1 MARSTRIFVSMLC
14 IIAGTAFSATRS
26 DINLN
31 GRTAMVYV
39 PNGHKNSPLV
49 ISMHGMGIPA
59 SMNQGMMRFE
69 KYADT
74 AKERFITVYPQ
85 GVDSRWDIGGDR
97 DVNFILA
104 IIDEMFKKYAID
116 KNRVYVSGFSMGGM
130 MSWYLTCKIP
140 DKIAAAVPGNG
151 FPLGGMSG
159 CSDKRRVPVLHIH
172 GTADDFVKY
181 SQYVGSF
188 GPAQVTRYGCS
199 TPVRIKPYP
208 VDKPT
213 SQSFMDSWSNCDK
226 GGLKSQLQ
234 LLHVTGMIHDWAT
247 PGKANANDDPK
258 FKGKPFDVDGT
269 HEAWNFMKQHSLTGT
284 TGLADQARLSAQP
297 VVKALIA
304 QGRLQLESDVA
315 LRDVKILDLQ
325 GKVQA
330 AWSAGGSA
338 SKTVDLSVARLARGV
353 FLLEAMG
360 DAGRTVQS
368 VMVP

>member
-1 MARSTRIFVSMLC
+1 MARSARIFVSMLC
-14 IIAGTAFSATRS
+14 IVAGTAFSATRS

-199 TPVRIKPYP
+199 TPVRVKPYP

-213 SQSFMDSWSNCDK
+213 SQSFMDTWANCDK
-226 GGLKSQLQ
+226 NGLKSELH

-269 HEAWNFMKQHSLTGT
+269 HEAWNFMKRHSLTGSA
-284 TGLADQARLSAQP
+284 GLADAPRLRRPELSVRASE
-297 VVKALIA
+297 
-304 QGRLQLESDVA
+304 GRFQVASDLP
-315 LRDVKILDLQ
+315 LREVRILDLQ
-325 GKVQA
+325 GRTQA
-330 AWSAGGSA
+330 RWSATGPSDNLATFAAGALRSGVH
-338 SKTVDLSVARLARGV
+338 TVEAR
-353 FLLEAMG
+353 G
-360 DAGRTVQS
+360 DAGRTVAR
-368 VMVP
+368 VLVP